1 MASSSSDSSAFDQI
15 EGYFRRLLRLMTVLV
30 DTHLDVAVQEVN
42 YESRRLISGFILLGI
57 GIGLVTTAVVLGI
70 VASVV
75 FAQSLGLSWLQA
87 IGAVAGVDLLLG
99 LILITLGRLRLRGPL
114 MIQTQA
120 RLSRS
125 MALLKAKD

>member
-1 MASSSSDSSAFDQI
+1 MASPDSALDQI

-30 DTHLDVAVQEVN
+30 DTHLDVAVQEAN

-99 LILITLGRLRLRGPL
+99 LILLILGRLRLRGPL

-125 MALLKAKD
+125 LALLKAKE

>member
-1 MASSSSDSSAFDQI
+1 MANSDSAFDQI
-15 EGYFRRLLRLMTVLV
+15 EGYFRRLLRLLTVLI
-30 DTHLDVAVQEVN
+30 DTHLDVAVQEAN
-42 YESRRLISGFILLGI
+42 YESRRLISGFVLLGI

-87 IGAVAGVDLLLG
+87 VGAVAGVDLLLG
-99 LILITLGRLRLRGPL
+99 LIFLILARLRLSGPL

-125 MALLKAKD
+125 LALLKAKE

>member
-1 MASSSSDSSAFDQI
+1 MASSDSTFDQI

-30 DTHLDVAVQEVN
+30 DTHLNVAVQEAN

-70 VASVV
+70 VASVA

-87 IGAVAGVDLLLG
+87 IGAVAGVNLLLG
-99 LILITLGRLRLRGPL
+99 LIFLTLGRLRLSGPL

-125 MALLKAKD
+125 LALLKAKD

>member
-30 DTHLDVAVQEVN
+30 DTHLDVAVQEAN

-125 MALLKAKD
+125 MALLRAKE

>member
-1 MASSSSDSSAFDQI
+1 MDSSDSAFDQV
-15 EGYFRRLLRLMTVLV
+15 ESYLRRLLRLATVLV
-30 DTHLDVAVQEVN
+30 DTHLDVAVQEAN
-42 YESRRLISGFILLGI
+42 YESRRLISGFIMVGV
-57 GIGLVTTAVVLGI
+57 GIGLLTTGVVLGI

-87 IGAVAGVDLLLG
+87 IAAVAGVDLLLG
-99 LILITLGRLRLRGPL
+99 LVFVTLGRLRLRGPL

-125 MALLKAKD
+125 VALLKAKE

>member
-1 MASSSSDSSAFDQI
+1 VASPDSALDQI

-30 DTHLDVAVQEVN
+30 DTHLDVAVQEAN

-99 LILITLGRLRLRGPL
+99 LILLILGRLRLRGPL

-125 MALLKAKD
+125 LALLKAKE

>member
-1 MASSSSDSSAFDQI
+1 MASSDSTFDQI

-30 DTHLDVAVQEVN
+30 DTHLNVAVQEAN

-70 VASVV
+70 VASVA

-87 IGAVAGVDLLLG
+87 IAAVAGANLLLG
-99 LILITLGRLRLRGPL
+99 LMFLTLGRLRLSGPL

-125 MALLKAKD
+125 IALLKAKE

>member
-1 MASSSSDSSAFDQI
+1 MASSDSTFDQI
-15 EGYFRRLLRLMTVLV
+15 EGYFRRLWRLMTVLI
-30 DTHLDVAVQEVN
+30 DTHLNVAVQEAN

-57 GIGLVTTAVVLGI
+57 GIGLVTTAVVLGV
-70 VASVV
+70 VASVA

-87 IGAVAGVDLLLG
+87 IGAVAGVNLLLG
-99 LILITLGRLRLRGPL
+99 LIFLTLGRLRLSGPL

-125 MALLKAKD
+125 IALLKAKE

>member
-1 MASSSSDSSAFDQI
+1 MASSDSAFDQI
-15 EGYFRRLLRLMTVLV
+15 EGYVRRLLRLATVLV
-30 DTHLDVAVQEVN
+30 DTHLDVAVQEAN

-57 GIGLVTTAVVLGI
+57 GAGLLTTAVVLGI

-87 IGAVAGVDLLLG
+87 IAAVAGVDLLLG
-99 LILITLGRLRLRGPL
+99 LVFFTLGRLRLRGPL

-125 MALLKAKD
+125 VALLKAKE

>member
-1 MASSSSDSSAFDQI
+1 MASSSDSSTFDQI
-15 EGYFRRLLRLMTVLV
+15 EGYFRRLLGLMTVLV
-30 DTHLDVAVQEVN
+30 DTHLDVAVQEAN
-42 YESRRLISGFILLGI
+42 YESRRLISGFVLLGI

-99 LILITLGRLRLRGPL
+99 LICLTLGRLRLSGPL

-125 MALLKAKD
+125 LALLRAKE

>member
-1 MASSSSDSSAFDQI
+1 MASPDSTLDQI

-30 DTHLDVAVQEVN
+30 DTHLDVAVQEAN

-75 FAQSLGLSWLQA
+75 FAQSLGLNWLQA

-99 LILITLGRLRLRGPL
+99 LIFLSLGRLRLRGPL

-125 MALLKAKD
+125 LALLKAKE

>member
-1 MASSSSDSSAFDQI
+1 VASPDSTFDQI

-30 DTHLDVAVQEVN
+30 DTHLDVAVQEAN

-70 VASVV
+70 VASVA

-87 IGAVAGVDLLLG
+87 IGAVAGANLLLG
-99 LILITLGRLRLRGPL
+99 LIFLILGRLRLSGPL

-125 MALLKAKD
+125 LALLKAKE

>member
-1 MASSSSDSSAFDQI
+1 MASSDSAFDQV
-15 EGYFRRLLRLMTVLV
+15 ESYLRRLLRLATVLV
-30 DTHLDVAVQEVN
+30 DTHLDVAVQEAN
-42 YESRRLISGFILLGI
+42 YESRRLISGFIMVGI
-57 GIGLVTTAVVLGI
+57 GVGLLTTAIVLGI

-87 IGAVAGVDLLLG
+87 IAAVAGGDLLLG
-99 LILITLGRLRLRGPL
+99 LIFVTLGRLRLRGPL

-125 MALLKAKD
+125 VALLKAKD

>member
-1 MASSSSDSSAFDQI
+1 MANSDSAFDQI
-15 EGYFRRLLRLMTVLV
+15 ESYFRRLLRLMTVLV
-30 DTHLDVAVQEVN
+30 DTHLDVAVQEAN
-42 YESRRLISGFILLGI
+42 YESRRLLSGFILLGI

-87 IGAVAGVDLLLG
+87 VGAVAGVDLLLG
-99 LILITLGRLRLRGPL
+99 LIFLILARLRLSGPL

-125 MALLKAKD
+125 LALLKAKE

>member
-1 MASSSSDSSAFDQI
+1 MASSSSDSTFDQI
-15 EGYFRRLLRLMTVLV
+15 EVYFRRLLRLMTVLV

-42 YESRRLISGFILLGI
+42 YESRRLISGFILLGV
-57 GIGLVTTAVVLGI
+57 GIGLLTTAVVLGI

-87 IGAVAGVDLLLG
+87 VGAVAGVDLLLG
-99 LILITLGRLRLRGPL
+99 LIFVTLGRLRLSGPL

-125 MALLKAKD
+125 VALLKAKD

>member
-1 MASSSSDSSAFDQI
+1 MASSDSAFDQI
-15 EGYFRRLLRLMTVLV
+15 EGYVRRLLRLATVLV
-30 DTHLDVAVQEVN
+30 DTHLDVAVQEAN

-57 GIGLVTTAVVLGI
+57 GAGLLTTAVVLGI

-87 IGAVAGVDLLLG
+87 IAAVAGVDLLLG
-99 LILITLGRLRLRGPL
+99 LIFFTLGRLRLRGPL

-125 MALLKAKD
+125 VALLKAKE